1 MTQHANA
8 APRRRFIKFTVA
20 GLAAVP
26 MAALFS
32 NAATA
37 ADKVSETDPT
47 AKSLNYSADAA
58 KSTKRTDKS
67 ATCANCSLY
76 SGKAGAADGPCTL
89 FQGKSV
95 SANGWCTAWVKK
107 A

>member
-1 MTQHANA
+1 MTQHA
-8 APRRRFIKFTVA
+8 APRRRFITLTVA

-26 MAALFS
+26 MAALFT

-37 ADKVSETDPT
+37 AEMVNEADPT
-47 AKSLNYSADAA
+47 AKSLNYSADGA

-95 SANGWCTAWVKK
+95 SANGWCIAWVKK